1 MKLKAFVCFLLLIL
15 PLFLSAEIR
24 SSHVV
29 LPEKP
34 VQGETMEIRYVF
46 EVTGAWRFLGHE
58 ETVEGFRFLAQDHSE
73 KRLSRSVVQVTVSY
87 LAKSLV
93 AGTVDLPPV
102 KVMTNKGLQLIP
114 GGSLQVEPHPVY
126 GEAWKTAREFLKQ
139 QGEDCKELEWRYFLG
154 NNHAFCDTE
163 RNAFAWVGPSGVVAY
178 GVDATLWDGKN
189 NDLAGRMFNA
199 YGAER
204 FVTVPEG
211 TVNPLLGDIAYA
223 QDGEYCEGFP
233 MAKYRGWDSTCV
245 AGCGAV
251 ALAQVLRY
259 YGPSVRPSGK
269 GQLSMDGV
277 PPISVDMHEI
287 DWDNLKVNELMY
299 LSAASVQTHLSPVN
313 SSTSLFW
320 FRHALVGN
328 WGFSPECRYLQE
340 RPLEDIVKL
349 VCADLDAGRP
359 VILGGEG
366 HTFVCDGYKDGFLH
380 FNFGWKGHCN
390 GWYRLPE
397 GISLPECLT
406 AIRPMRPEEDKSLE
420 VTLKKAG
427 TLAAAI
433 PEDLCLQVTSLKV
446 SGKLQGEDVA
456 LIRRMTTEGMLM
468 DLDLSD
474 ARIVG
479 NGILRSQPYTERDAS
494 GMTFTSQYRH
504 SFFGDIPGTEEE
516 WRIDTITD
524 AQWKEMSLRGL
535 TKGSDWSL
543 IRDKDGVRIRYYTRA
558 DVIGTAMFADC
569 ENLLSLRL
577 PKTLTAIEENAFW
590 KCSCLE
596 HLYLPKGIRN
606 LSDKA
611 LIGTP
616 PFLEVHSE

>member
-1 MKLKAFVCFLLLIL
+1 
-15 PLFLSAEIR
+15 
-24 SSHVV
+24 
-29 LPEKP
+29 
-34 VQGETMEIRYVF
+34 
-46 EVTGAWRFLGHE
+46 
-58 ETVEGFRFLAQDHSE
+58 
-73 KRLSRSVVQVTVSY
+73 
-87 LAKSLV
+87 
-93 AGTVDLPPV
+93 
-102 KVMTNKGLQLIP
+102 MTNKGIQLIP
-114 GGSLQVEPHPVY
+114 ECTLQVEPHPVY

-139 QGEDCKELEWRYFLG
+139 QGEDCKELEWRYFLE
-154 NNHAFCDTE
+154 NTHAFYDPD
-163 RNAFAWVGPSGVVAY
+163 RNAFAWVAPSGVVAY
-178 GVDATLWDGKN
+178 GVNASMWDGKN
-189 NDLAGRMFNA
+189 NDLAGRFFNA
-199 YGAER
+199 YGTER

-211 TVNPLLGDIAYA
+211 TVNPLLGDIAYS
-223 QDGEYCEGFP
+223 QDGEFCEGFP
-233 MAKYRGWDSTCV
+233 VGKYRGWDSTCV

-259 YGPSVRPSGK
+259 YGPAVRPSGK

-277 PPISVDMHEI
+277 SPISVDMHEI
-287 DWDNLKVNELMY
+287 DWNDLKVNELMY
-299 LSAASVQTHLSPVN
+299 LSAASTQTHLSPEN

-328 WGFSPECRYLQE
+328 WGFSPECRYQQE
-340 RPLEDIVKL
+340 LPLEEMAKQ

-359 VILGGEG
+359 VVLGGEG
-366 HTFVCDGYKDGFLH
+366 HTFICDGYKDGFLH

-397 GISLPECLT
+397 GLSLQECLT
-406 AIRPMRPEEDKSLE
+406 AIRPMLPEEDSALE

-433 PEDLCLQVTSLKV
+433 PEDRCLTVTRLKV
-446 SGKLQGEDVA
+446 SGKIQGEDVA
-456 LIRRMTTEGMLM
+456 LLRRMATEGKLM

-479 NGILRSQPYTERDAS
+479 NGSFRSQPYTERDAS
-494 GMTFTSQYRH
+494 GMTFTSQYRNLL
-504 SFFGDIPGTEEE
+504 FGDIPGTKEE

-524 AQWKEMSLRGL
+524 AQWKEMSFRGL
-535 TKGSDWSL
+535 TKGSDWAL
-543 IRDKDGVRIRYYTRA
+543 VRDKDGIRIRYYTRT

-577 PKTLTAIEENAFW
+577 PRTITRIEDNAFW

-596 HLYLPKGIRN
+596 HLYTPKTVQNISN
-606 LSDKA
+606 QA
-611 LIGTP
+611 FTGTP

>member
-1 MKLKAFVCFLLLIL
+1 MKRKVLACLLLLFL
-15 PLFLSAEIR
+15 PLCLPAEIH
-24 SSHVV
+24 SSHIE
-29 LPEKP
+29 LPEKA
-34 VQGETMEIRYVF
+34 VQGMQMEIRYVF
-46 EVTGAWRFLGHE
+46 EVSGAWRFLGPDR
-58 ETVEGFRFLAQDHSE
+58 TVEGLRFLKQDHSE
-73 KRLSRSVVQVTVSY
+73 NRLSRSVLQVTVAY
-87 LAKSLV
+87 QAKSII
-93 AGTVDLPPV
+93 AGVVELPAV
-102 KVMTNKGLQLIP
+102 QVVTDKGVQLIP
-114 GGSLQVEPHPVY
+114 GGSLPIEPHPNY
-126 GEAWKTAREFLKQ
+126 GEAWETARAFLQQ
-139 QGEDCKELEWRYFLG
+139 QGEDCKELEWRYSVG
-154 NNHAFCDTE
+154 KTHAFYDSG
-163 RNAFAWVGPSGVVAY
+163 RNDFAWVGPAGVVAY
-178 GVDATLWDGKN
+178 GIDATMWDGQGN
-189 NDLAGRMFNA
+189 NVAGRLFKA
-199 YGAER
+199 CGAER

-211 TVNPLLGDIAYA
+211 TVNPLLGNIAYA

-233 MAKYRGWDSTCV
+233 VARFRGRDSTCV

-259 YGPSVRPSGK
+259 YGPATRPSGK
-269 GQLSMDGV
+269 GRLSMDGA
-277 PPISVDMHEI
+277 PPIPVDMHGL
-287 DWDNLKVNELMY
+287 DWNNLKVNELMY

-313 SSTSLFW
+313 STTSLFW

-340 RPLEDIVKL
+340 QPLEDIAKQI
-349 VCADLDAGRP
+349 CADLEAGRP

-397 GISLPECLT
+397 GLSLQECLT
-406 AIRPMRPEEDKSLE
+406 AMRPMLPEENHPLE

-433 PEDLCLQVTSLKV
+433 PEDLLLSVTRLKV
-446 SGKLQGEDVA
+446 SGKLQGEDIA
-456 LIRRMTTEGMLM
+456 LLRRMATEGMLT
-468 DLDLSD
+468 DLDLSE
-474 ARIVG
+474 ARIAG
-479 NGILRSQPYTERDAS
+479 NGILRAQPYAERDAS

-504 SFFGDIPGTEEE
+504 ILFGDIPGTQEE

-535 TKGSDWSL
+535 TKGTDWSL
-543 IRDKDGVRIRYYTRA
+543 VRDKDGVRIRYYTRA

-577 PKTLTAIEENAFW
+577 PKTITGIEENAFW

-596 HLYLPKGIRN
+596 HLFMPKGLRN

-611 LIGTP
+611 LNGTP

>member
-1 MKLKAFVCFLLLIL
+1 MKCKAVACFLLLIL
-15 PLFLSAEIR
+15 PLYLSASIR
-24 SSHVV
+24 SSHVE
-29 LPEKP
+29 LPEQA
-34 VQGETMEIRYVF
+34 VQGVQMEIRYVF
-46 EVTGAWRFLGHE
+46 EVSGAWSVLGPDRKVEGVRFLRQE
-58 ETVEGFRFLAQDHSE
+58 HSK
-73 KRLSRSVVQVTVSY
+73 KRLSRTVMQVTVTY
-87 LAKSLV
+87 LVKSIV
-93 AGTVDLPPV
+93 AGTVDLPSV
-102 KVMTNKGLQLIP
+102 KVVTNKGAQLIP
-114 GGSLQVEPHPVY
+114 GGTLSIEPHPEY

-139 QGEDCKELEWRYFLG
+139 QGVDCRELEWRYLVG
-154 NNHAFCDTE
+154 ENHAFYDQG
-163 RNAFAWVGPSGVVAY
+163 RNTFAWVGPAGVVAY
-178 GVDATLWDGKN
+178 GIHATMWDGKN
-189 NDLAGRMFNA
+189 NDIAGRLFKA
-199 YGAER
+199 YGDDR

-223 QDGEYCEGFP
+223 QDGEYCKGFP
-233 MAKYRGWDSTCV
+233 TGKYKGRDSTCV

-259 YGPSVRPSGK
+259 YGPAVRPSGK
-269 GQLSMDGV
+269 GRLSMDGTLPV
-277 PPISVDMHEI
+277 TVDMHRI
-287 DWDNLKVNELMY
+287 DWDRLKVNELMY
-299 LSAASVQTHLSPVN
+299 LSAASAQTHLSPVN
-313 SSTSLFW
+313 STTSLFW
-320 FRHALVGN
+320 LRHALVGN

-340 RPLEDIVKL
+340 LPLQEMAKQI
-349 VCADLDAGRP
+349 CTSLDAGRP
-359 VILGGEG
+359 VILGGDG

-397 GISLPECLT
+397 GLPLQECVV
-406 AIRPMRPEEDKSLE
+406 AIRPMLPEEDYALE

-427 TLAAAI
+427 TLAASI
-433 PEDLCLQVTSLKV
+433 PEDRRFAVTRLKV
-446 SGKLQGEDVA
+446 SGKIQGEDVA
-456 LIRRMTTEGMLM
+456 LLRRMATEGMLM

-479 NGILRSQPYTERDAS
+479 NGLFRSQPYTERDAS

-504 SFFGDIPGTEEE
+504 LLFGDIPGTEKE

-535 TKGSDWSL
+535 TKGTDWSL

-569 ENLLSLRL
+569 ENLLTLRL
-577 PKTLTAIEENAFW
+577 PKTISAMEEDAFW

-596 HLYLPKGIRN
+596 HLYMPREIRT

-611 LIGTP
+611 LNGTP
-616 PFLEVHSE
+616 PFMVVHAE

>member
-1 MKLKAFVCFLLLIL
+1 MKPKALVLFLLLL
-15 PLFLSAEIR
+15 FPLYLSAEMR

-46 EVTGAWRFLGHE
+46 EVTGAWRFMGHE
-58 ETVEGFRFLAQDHSE
+58 ERIEGFRFMAQDHSE
-73 KRLSRSVVQVTVSY
+73 KRVSRSYVQVTVSY
-87 LAKSLV
+87 LAKSFV
-93 AGTVDLPPV
+93 AGTVNLPPV
-102 KVMTNKGLQLIP
+102 KVMTNKGVQLIP
-114 GGSLQVEPHPVY
+114 GCTLQVEPHPIY
-126 GEAWKTAREFLKQ
+126 GEAWKTAREFPKQ

-154 NNHAFCDTE
+154 NTHAFCDAD
-163 RNAFAWVGPSGVVAY
+163 RNAFAWVAPSGVVAY
-178 GVDATLWDGKN
+178 GVNATMWDGKN
-189 NDLAGRMFNA
+189 NDLAGRFFNA
-199 YGAER
+199 YGTER

-211 TVNPLLGDIAYA
+211 TVDPLLGDIAYS
-223 QDGEYCEGFP
+223 QDGEFCEGFP
-233 MAKYRGWDSTCV
+233 VGKYRGWDSTCV

-259 YGPSVRPSGK
+259 YGPAVRPSGK

-287 DWDNLKVNELMY
+287 DWNDLKVNELMY
-299 LSAASVQTHLSPVN
+299 LSAASTQTHLSPEN

-328 WGFSPECRYLQE
+328 WGFSPECRYQQE
-340 RPLEDIVKL
+340 LPLEEIAKQ

-359 VILGGEG
+359 VVLGGEG

-397 GISLPECLT
+397 GLSLQECLT
-406 AIRPMRPEEDKSLE
+406 FIRPMLPEEDNTLE

-433 PEDLCLQVTSLKV
+433 PEDRCLTVTRLKV
-446 SGKLQGEDVA
+446 SGKIQGEDVA
-456 LIRRMTTEGMLM
+456 LLRRMATEGKLM

-479 NGILRSQPYTERDAS
+479 NGSFRSQPYTERDAS
-494 GMTFTSQYRH
+494 GMTFTSQYRNLL
-504 SFFGDIPGTEEE
+504 FGDIPGTKEE

-524 AQWKEMSLRGL
+524 SQWKEMSFRGL
-535 TKGSDWSL
+535 TKGSDWAL
-543 IRDKDGVRIRYYTRA
+543 VRDKDGIRIRYYTRT
-558 DVIGTAMFADC
+558 DIIGTAMFADC

-577 PKTLTAIEENAFW
+577 PRTINRIEDNAFW

-596 HLYLPKGIRN
+596 HLYTPKTVQNISN
-606 LSDKA
+606 QA
-611 LIGTP
+611 FTGTP

>member
-1 MKLKAFVCFLLLIL
+1 MKPKALVILLLL
-15 PLFLSAEIR
+15 LFPLYLSAEVR
-24 SSHVV
+24 SSHVE

-34 VQGETMEIRYVF
+34 VQGEMMEIRYVF
-46 EVTGAWRFLGHE
+46 EVSGAWRFLGHE
-58 ETVEGFRFLAQDHSE
+58 ETVEGFRFLVQDHSE
-73 KRLSRSVVQVTVSY
+73 KRVSRSVVQVTVSY

-93 AGTVDLPPV
+93 AGTVKLPPV

-114 GGSLQVEPHPVY
+114 GGTLQVEPHPVY
-126 GEAWKTAREFLKQ
+126 GDAWKTAREFLKQ
-139 QGEDCKELEWRYFLG
+139 QGEDCKELEWRYILG
-154 NNHAFCDTE
+154 NIHAFCDTD
-163 RNAFAWVGPSGVVAY
+163 RNAFAWVAPSGVVAY
-178 GVDATLWDGKN
+178 GVDATMWDGKN
-189 NDLAGRMFNA
+189 NDLAGHFFNA

-211 TVNPLLGDIAYA
+211 TINPLLGDIAYA
-223 QDGEYCEGFP
+223 QDGEFCEGFP
-233 MAKYRGWDSTCV
+233 VGKYRGWDSTCV

-251 ALAQVLRY
+251 ALAQILRY
-259 YGPSVRPSGK
+259 YGPAIHPAGK

-299 LSAASVQTHLSPVN
+299 LSAASVQTHRSPEN

-320 FRHALVGN
+320 FRHARVGN
-328 WGFSPECRYLQE
+328 WGFSPECRYQQE
-340 RPLEDIVKL
+340 LPLEEMAKRI
-349 VCADLDAGRP
+349 CADLDAGRP

-366 HTFVCDGYKDGFLH
+366 HTFICDGYKDGFLH

-397 GISLPECLT
+397 NLSLQECIT
-406 AIRPMRPEEDKSLE
+406 AMRPMLPEEDYALE

-433 PEDLCLQVTSLKV
+433 PEDCCLTVTRLKV
-446 SGKLQGEDVA
+446 SGKIQGEDVA
-456 LIRRMTTEGMLM
+456 LLRRMATEGMLTE
-468 DLDLSD
+468 LDLSD

-479 NGILRSQPYTERDAS
+479 NGILRSQPYAERDAS
-494 GMTFTSQYRH
+494 GMTFTSQYRNLL
-504 SFFGDIPGTEEE
+504 FGDIPGTEKE

-535 TKGSDWSL
+535 TKGSDWAL
-543 IRDKDGVRIRYYTRA
+543 VRDKDGIRIRYYTRA

-569 ENLLSLRL
+569 ENLLLLRL
-577 PKTLTAIEENAFW
+577 PRTITGVEDNAFW
-590 KCSCLE
+590 KCTCLE
-596 HLYLPKGIRN
+596 HLYLPKTAQNISN
-606 LSDKA
+606 QA
-611 LIGTP
+611 LAGTP

>member
-1 MKLKAFVCFLLLIL
+1 MKLKAFTSFLLLIL
-15 PLFLSAEIR
+15 PLYLSAEIR
-24 SSHVV
+24 SSHVE
-29 LPEKP
+29 LPEKA
-34 VQGETMEIRYVF
+34 VQGVQMEIRYVF
-46 EVTGAWRFLGHE
+46 EVTGPWRFMGHE
-58 ETVEGFRFLAQDHSE
+58 ERIEGFRFMAQDHSE
-73 KRLSRSVVQVTVSY
+73 KRVSRSYVQVTVSY
-87 LAKSLV
+87 LAKSFV
-93 AGTVDLPPV
+93 AGTVNLPPV

-114 GGSLQVEPHPVY
+114 GCTLQVEPHPIY

-139 QGEDCKELEWRYFLG
+139 QGEDCTELEWRYFIG
-154 NNHAFCDTE
+154 KNHAFYDPD
-163 RNAFAWVGPSGVVAY
+163 RNTFAWVGPAGVVAY
-178 GVDATLWDGKN
+178 GIDATMWDGQN
-189 NDLAGRMFNA
+189 NNIAGRLFKA
-199 YGAER
+199 YDTER

-223 QDGEYCEGFP
+223 QDGVYCEGFP
-233 MAKYRGWDSTCV
+233 VAKYRGWDSTCV

-251 ALAQVLRY
+251 ALAQVLRFH
-259 YGPSVRPSGK
+259 GPAIRPSGK
-269 GQLSMDGV
+269 GQLSMNGV
-277 PPISVDMHEI
+277 PPIPVDMHVI

-313 SSTSLFW
+313 STTSLFW

-340 RPLEDIVKL
+340 LPPEEIVKL
-349 VCADLDAGRP
+349 VCADLEAGRP

-366 HTFVCDGYKDGFLH
+366 HTFVCDGYKNGFLH
-380 FNFGWKGHCN
+380 FNFGWRGYCN

-397 GISLPECLT
+397 GLSIPECLT
-406 AIRPMRPEEDKSLE
+406 TMRPLLPEEDHALE

-433 PEDLCLQVTSLKV
+433 PEDIRLNVTRLKV
-446 SGKLQGEDVA
+446 SGRIQGEDVA
-456 LIRRMTTEGMLM
+456 LLRRMATEGRLM

-479 NGILRSQPYTERDAS
+479 NGIFRSQPYTERDAS

-504 SFFGDIPGTEEE
+504 ILFGDIPGTEEE

-535 TKGSDWSL
+535 TSGSDWSL

-577 PKTLTAIEENAFW
+577 PKTITVIDDNAFW

-596 HLYLPKGIRN
+596 QLYLPKGIRSI
-606 LSDKA
+606 SDKA
-611 LIGTP
+611 LNGTP

>member
-1 MKLKAFVCFLLLIL
+1 MKLKAFATFLLLIL
-15 PLFLSAEIR
+15 PLYLSAEIR
-24 SSHVV
+24 SSHVE
-29 LPEKP
+29 LPEKA
-34 VQGETMEIRYVF
+34 VQGVQMEIRYVF
-46 EVTGAWRFLGHE
+46 EVSGAWTVLGPDRTIEGVRFL
-58 ETVEGFRFLAQDHSE
+58 TQDHSE
-73 KRLSRSVVQVTVSY
+73 RRLSKTVMQVTVAY
-87 LAKSLV
+87 LVKSIV
-93 AGTVDLPPV
+93 AGTVDLPSV
-102 KVMTNKGLQLIP
+102 KVVTNKGVQLIQ
-114 GGSLQVEPHPVY
+114 GGTLQIEPHPEY

-139 QGEDCKELEWRYFLG
+139 QGEDCKELEWRYFVG
-154 NNHAFCDTE
+154 KNHAFYDSD
-163 RNAFAWVGPSGVVAY
+163 RNTFAWVGPTGVVAY
-178 GVDATLWDGKN
+178 GIDATMWDGHN
-189 NDLAGRMFNA
+189 YNVSGRLFKSYA
-199 YGAER
+199 AER
-204 FVTVPEG
+204 FVTIPEG

-259 YGPSVRPSGK
+259 YGPAVRPSGK

-287 DWDNLKVNELMY
+287 DWDDLKVNELMY

-313 SSTSLFW
+313 STTSLFW

-340 RPLEDIVKL
+340 LPLEEIVTL

-366 HTFVCDGYKDGFLH
+366 HTFVCDGYKNGFLH
-380 FNFGWKGHCN
+380 FNFGWRGHCN

-397 GISLPECLT
+397 GLSLTECLT
-406 AIRPMRPEEDKSLE
+406 TMKPMLPDEGRALE

-433 PEDLCLQVTSLKV
+433 PEDLRLNVTRLKV
-446 SGKLQGEDVA
+446 SGKIQGEDVA
-456 LIRRMTTEGMLM
+456 LLRRMATDGMLL

-474 ARIVG
+474 VRIVG
-479 NGILRSQPYTERDAS
+479 NGILRAQPYTERDAS
-494 GMTFTSQYRH
+494 GMTFTTQYRH
-504 SFFGDIPGTEEE
+504 LLFGDIPGTEEE

-543 IRDKDGVRIRYYTRA
+543 IRDKNGVRIRYYTRA

-577 PKTLTAIEENAFW
+577 PKTITVLEDNAFW

-596 HLYLPKGIRN
+596 HLYMPKGIRN
-606 LSDKA
+606 LSDEA
-611 LIGTP
+611 LKGTP

>member
-1 MKLKAFVCFLLLIL
+1 MKLKAFACFLLLIL

-24 SSHVV
+24 SSHVE
-29 LPEKP
+29 LPEKA
-34 VQGETMEIRYVF
+34 VQGEQMEIRYVF
-46 EVTGAWRFLGHE
+46 EVSGAWSFLGPDR
-58 ETVEGFRFLAQDHSE
+58 TVEGVRFLKQNHSE
-73 KRLSRSVVQVTVSY
+73 KRLSKTVLQVTVTY
-87 LAKSLV
+87 LVKSIV
-93 AGTVDLPPV
+93 AGTVDLPSIRV
-102 KVMTNKGLQLIP
+102 VTKKGAQLIP
-114 GGSLQVEPHPVY
+114 GGSLPIEPHPDY
-126 GEAWKTAREFLKQ
+126 GKAWIAAREFLKQ
-139 QGEDCKELEWRYFLG
+139 QGEDCKELEWGYSIG
-154 NNHAFCDTE
+154 GIHAFYDAG
-163 RNAFAWVGPSGVVAY
+163 RNTFAWAGSSGVVAY
-178 GVDATLWDGKN
+178 GIDATTWDGKN
-189 NDLAGRMFNA
+189 DDFAGRLFKA

-204 FVTVPEG
+204 FVPVPKG
-211 TVNPLLGDIAYA
+211 AVNPLLGDIAYA
-223 QDGEYCEGFP
+223 QDGDYCKGFP
-233 MAKYRGWDSTCV
+233 RSKYRGRDSTCV

-259 YGPSVRPSGK
+259 YGPAIHPSGK
-269 GQLSMDGV
+269 GRLSMDGV
-277 PPISVDMHEI
+277 SPISVDMHEI

-299 LSAASVQTHLSPVN
+299 LSAASVLTHLSPVN
-313 SSTSLFW
+313 SGTSLFW

-349 VCADLDAGRP
+349 VCADLDVGRP

-366 HTFVCDGYKDGFLH
+366 HSFVCDGYKDGFLH

-397 GISLPECLT
+397 GLSLPECLT
-406 AIRPMRPEEDKSLE
+406 AMKPMRLEEDEELE

-433 PEDLCLQVTSLKV
+433 PEDLCLQVTRLKV
-446 SGKLQGEDVA
+446 SGKIQGEDVA
-456 LIRRMTTEGMLM
+456 LIRRMATEGMLT

-479 NGILRSQPYTERDAS
+479 SGILRSQPYAERDAA
-494 GMTFTSQYRH
+494 GMTFTSQYH
-504 SFFGDIPGTEEE
+504 HPLFGDIPGTEEE
-516 WRIDTITD
+516 WRIDTLTD

-558 DVIGTAMFADC
+558 DVIGTVMFADC

-577 PKTLTAIEENAFW
+577 PKTITGIEENAFW

-596 HLYLPKGIRN
+596 HLYMPKEIRN

-611 LIGTP
+611 LNGTP
-616 PFLEVHSE
+616 PFMEVHLE

>member
-1 MKLKAFVCFLLLIL
+1 MNLKAIASFLLLIQ
-15 PLFLSAEIR
+15 PLYLSAEIR
-24 SSHVV
+24 SSHVE
-29 LPEKP
+29 LPEKAFQG
-34 VQGETMEIRYVF
+34 VQMEIRYVF
-46 EVTGAWRFLGHE
+46 EVSGAWRVLGPDR
-58 ETVEGFRFLAQDHSE
+58 TIEGVRFLTQDHSE
-73 KRLSRSVVQVTVSY
+73 RRVSKTVMQVTVAY
-87 LAKSLV
+87 LVKSIV
-93 AGTVDLPPV
+93 AGTVDLPSV
-102 KVMTNKGLQLIP
+102 QVVTNKGVQLIP
-114 GGSLQVEPHPVY
+114 GGSLQIEPHPEY
-126 GEAWKTAREFLKQ
+126 GEAWKTAREFLRQ
-139 QGEDCKELEWRYFLG
+139 QGEDCKELEWRYFIG
-154 NNHAFCDTE
+154 KNHAFYDSD
-163 RNAFAWVGPSGVVAY
+163 RNTYAWVGPSGVVAY
-178 GVDATLWDGKN
+178 GIDATMWDGQ
-189 NDLAGRMFNA
+189 NDNVAGHLFKA
-199 YGAER
+199 YGDER

-233 MAKYRGWDSTCV
+233 VAKYRGKDSTCV

-259 YGPSVRPSGK
+259 YGPAIHPSGK

-313 SSTSLFW
+313 STTSLFW

-340 RPLEDIVKL
+340 LPVEDIVKL
-349 VCADLDAGRP
+349 ICADLDAGRP

-366 HTFVCDGYKDGFLH
+366 HTFVCDGYKNGFLH
-380 FNFGWKGHCN
+380 FNFGWRGHCN

-397 GISLPECLT
+397 GLSLTECLT
-406 AIRPMRPEEDKSLE
+406 SMRPMLPDEGHALE
-420 VTLKKAG
+420 ITLKKAG
-427 TLAAAI
+427 TLAMTI
-433 PEDLCLQVTSLKV
+433 PEDLRLKVTKLKV
-446 SGKLQGEDVA
+446 SGKIQGEDVA
-456 LIRRMTTEGMLM
+456 LLRRMATEGMLM

-479 NGILRSQPYTERDAS
+479 NGTFRAQPYTERDAS

-504 SFFGDIPGTEEE
+504 LLFGDIPGTEEE

-558 DVIGTAMFADC
+558 DVIGTAMFAEC

-577 PKTLTAIEENAFW
+577 PKTITVVENNAFW

-596 HLYLPKGIRN
+596 HLYMPKGIRN
-606 LSDKA
+606 ISNEA
-611 LIGTP
+611 LKGTP

>member
-1 MKLKAFVCFLLLIL
+1 MKFKTVASILLLIL
-15 PLFLSAEIR
+15 PMYLSAEIR
-24 SSHVV
+24 SSHVE
-29 LPEKP
+29 LPEKA
-34 VQGETMEIRYVF
+34 VQGIQMEIRYVF
-46 EVTGAWRFLGHE
+46 EVSGAWRVLGPDR
-58 ETVEGFRFLAQDHSE
+58 TIEGVRFLTQDHSE
-73 KRLSRSVVQVTVSY
+73 KMLSRTVMQVTVAY
-87 LAKSLV
+87 LVKSIV
-93 AGTVDLPPV
+93 PGTVDLPSLQV
-102 KVMTNKGLQLIP
+102 VTNKGVQLIP
-114 GGSLQVEPHPVY
+114 GGSLQIEPHPEY
-126 GEAWKTAREFLKQ
+126 GDAWETAREFLRQ
-139 QGEDCKELEWRYFLG
+139 QGEDCKELEWRYFVG
-154 NNHAFCDTE
+154 KNHAFYDSD
-163 RNAFAWVGPSGVVAY
+163 RNTFAWVGPAGVVAY
-178 GVDATLWDGKN
+178 GIDATMWDGQN
-189 NDLAGRMFNA
+189 NNVAGRLFKA

-204 FVTVPEG
+204 FVTIPDG

-233 MAKYRGWDSTCV
+233 ISKYRGWDSTCV

-251 ALAQVLRY
+251 ALAQVLRF
-259 YGPSVRPSGK
+259 YGPAIRPSGK

-277 PPISVDMHEI
+277 PPISVDIHEI

-299 LSAASVQTHLSPVN
+299 LSASSVQTHLSPVN
-313 SSTSLFW
+313 STTSLFW

-340 RPLEDIVKL
+340 LPLEDIVKL
-349 VCADLDAGRP
+349 ICADLDAGRP

-366 HTFVCDGYKDGFLH
+366 HTFVCDGYKNGFLH
-380 FNFGWKGHCN
+380 LNFGWRGHCN

-397 GISLPECLT
+397 GLSLTECLT
-406 AIRPMRPEEDKSLE
+406 AMRPMRPDEAHALE
-420 VTLKKAG
+420 VTIKKAG
-427 TLAAAI
+427 TLASAI
-433 PEDLCLQVTSLKV
+433 PEDLCLDVTRLKV
-446 SGKLQGEDVA
+446 SGKIQGEDVA
-456 LIRRMTTEGMLM
+456 LLRRMTMEGKLM

-479 NGILRSQPYTERDAS
+479 NGILRAQPYTERDAS

-504 SFFGDIPGTEEE
+504 ILFGDIPGTEEE

-543 IRDKDGVRIRYYTRA
+543 IRDKNGVRIRYYTRA

-577 PKTLTAIEENAFW
+577 PKTITAIEDNAFW

-606 LSDKA
+606 VSNEA
-611 LIGTP
+611 LKGTP